1 MLCSGPEACG
11 ASQLS
16 GWGIR
21 HQHSYR
27 LLGANENGR
36 AVNTAHAISEAAASG
51 DVETVRDLLDQDPM
65 LVHSRSRTGW
75 TPLHVAA
82 YYGHLELAK
91 LLLARGADVQ
101 APARD
106 SVGDTPLLKAVI
118 GQRVEMVELLLA
130 HHADVRT
137 PNLADATPL
146 HKAAVYG
153 DPAITQLLLDHGADV
168 HARNSGG
175 QTPLTHA
182 LFNRHKDSAD
192 LLVQRGGRE

>member
-1 MLCSGPEACG
+1 V
-11 ASQLS
+11 
-16 GWGIR
+16 GISHR
-21 HQHSYR
+21 YSYR
-27 LLGANENGR
+27 LLGAKEQSR
-36 AVNTAHAISEAAASG
+36 AMNPAYAISQAAADG
-51 DVETVRDLLDQDPM
+51 DLETVRELLDQDPM
-65 LVHSRSRTGW
+65 LVHSYARSGW
-75 TPLHVAA
+75 MPLHVAA
-82 YYGHLELAK
+82 YCGHLEVAE

-106 SVGDTPLLKAVI
+106 GLGDTPLLKAVI
-118 GQRVEMVELLLA
+118 RQRVEMVALLLA
-130 HHADVRT
+130 HHADVRI

-182 LFNRHKDSAD
+182 IFNRHKVSAG
-192 LLVQRGGRE
+192 LLVQHGGRE

>member
-1 MLCSGPEACG
+1 MNPAL
-11 ASQLS
+11 
-16 GWGIR
+16 
-21 HQHSYR
+21 
-27 LLGANENGR
+27 
-36 AVNTAHAISEAAASG
+36 AISQAAASG
-51 DVETVRDLLDQDPM
+51 DAGAVRELLDQDPM
-65 LVHSRSRTGW
+65 LVHSFAHSGW

-82 YYGHLELAK
+82 YYGHLEVAE
-91 LLLARGADVQ
+91 LLLAHGADVQ
-101 APARD
+101 AQARD
-106 SVGDTPLLKAVI
+106 HLGDTPLLKAVI
-118 GQRVEMVELLLA
+118 GQRVEMVALLLA
-130 HHADVRT
+130 HHADVRI

-182 LFNRHKDSAD
+182 IFNRHKDSAG